1 MVIAICSVLAAVGVP
16 LIVIIALVVPPYL
29 TLWLSPAGRLV
40 IQLPDR
46 LDLNVSFVKSTAN
59 WVSVIAV
66 PTVPLTVT
74 FPTAAEIT
82 GVAPIIFAG
91 LFPSAR

>member
-82 GVAPIIFAG
+82 GVALIIFAG